1 MPQGAQPPL
10 PSSDSVTSENS
21 FSKVAGGR
29 PADNPFHFP
38 DAVTSAESDACAAP
52 LTTEAPGSV

>member
-1 MPQGAQPPL
+1 MPL

-21 FSKVAGGR
+21 SSKVAGGR
-29 PADNPFHFP
+29 PADGPFHFP

>member
-1 MPQGAQPPL
+1 MPL

-21 FSKVAGGR
+21 SSKVAAVDQ
-29 PADNPFHFP
+29 PMAHFISA

-52 LTTEAPGSV
+52 LTTKEAPGSV